1 MKSTDSLTGSMPC
14 TPPSKT
20 ININR
25 ENRAVTKEKMW
36 SSAASGQTD
45 PPEKLRVA
53 RSWGCLWT
61 RRWAS
66 SRRTG
71 LSFNLLLWGLAHER
85 ISASIFAY
93 L

>member
-25 ENRAVTKEKMW
+25 ENRVVTKEKMC

-45 PPEKLRVA
+45 PPREAAGSPEL
-53 RSWGCLWT
+53 
-61 RRWAS
+61 
-66 SRRTG
+66 G
-71 LSFNLLLWGLAHER
+71 LPLDSQVGVQQKDGSVF
-85 ISASIFAY
+85 
-93 L
+93 